1 MNNWLPILLGFT
13 KCNELWPLS
22 FFPDR
27 EDNSPFF
34 PDREDNSPFFP
45 PGQAYSIP
53 FDPKDQKRHGKFAN
67 LKSMEKTLKVIPG
80 FHVTGME
87 KEAW

>member
-1 MNNWLPILLGFT
+1 MNNWLPILLGFI

-27 EDNSPFF
+27 EDDSP
-34 PDREDNSPFFP
+34 DFP

-53 FDPKDQKRHGKFAN
+53 FDQKDQKRHEKSAN
-67 LKSMEKTLKVIPG
+67 LNSMEKTLKVIPG
-80 FHVTGME
+80 FNVSGME

>member
-1 MNNWLPILLGFT
+1 MNNWLPILLGLI

-22 FFPDR
+22 FLPDR
-27 EDNSPFF
+27 EDDSP
-34 PDREDNSPFFP
+34 DFP

-53 FDPKDQKRHGKFAN
+53 FDPKDQKRHEKFAN
-67 LKSMEKTLKVIPG
+67 LDSMEKTLKVIPG
-80 FHVTGME
+80 FNVSGME

>member
-1 MNNWLPILLGFT
+1 LGFT

-22 FFPDR
+22 FFPKKD
-27 EDNSPFF
+27 EVSQT
-34 PDREDNSPFFP
+34 FP

-53 FDPKDQKRHGKFAN
+53 FDQNDQKRHETLAN
-67 LKSMEKTLKVIPG
+67 LNSMDKTSKLIPEFDG
-80 FHVTGME
+80 PSME